1 MDNLLFCRQMNNMKK
16 KVFRYKFSND
26 VMELMQDF
34 SKVHQND
41 SKDNFDDN
49 WTLFLE
55 KNKQVIETEE
65 RRLKECGFD
74 ASIED
79 KMYKSIK
86 YYYNKK
92 KIAVVDADANANAN
106 ANANADAN
114 AKERRKY
121 VSVGHDVLISMQV
134 HIRENIKKEDYK
146 PDKGFNEFIKDYDL
160 KKDGDGGDDEFKR
173 YKKAYKNM
181 YYRTNVS

>member
-1 MDNLLFCRQMNNMKK
+1 MDNLLFCRQMTNLKK

-106 ANANADAN
+106 ANA
-114 AKERRKY
+114 KERRKY

>member
-1 MDNLLFCRQMNNMKK
+1 MIEVAGYNGLTAYDFT
-16 KVFRYKFSND
+16 RYKFSND

-65 RRLKECGFD
+65 RRLKECGYD
-74 ASIED
+74 ASLED

-86 YYYNKK
+86 YYYNKS
-92 KIAVVDADANANAN
+92 
-106 ANANADAN
+106 
-114 AKERRKY
+114 RK
-121 VSVGHDVLISMQV
+121 MQV
-134 HIRENIKKEDYK
+134 PRQTLLQYLPYLLPSIL
-146 PDKGFNEFIKDYDL
+146 PPVGCAF
-160 KKDGDGGDDEFKR
+160 
-173 YKKAYKNM
+173 
-181 YYRTNVS
+181 